1 MTGKNTPGPSF
12 KDLTNMINSVMGQD
26 VLTEKQMEQIMNGA
40 KKANE
45 RDGIEGVLGYLM
57 KVTQAD
63 VDQSELK
70 EFAHQVQEDPSLGLD
85 ILQGKTKINRK
96 KK

>member
-1 MTGKNTPGPSF
+1 MSTGPSF

-26 VLTEKQMEQIMNGA
+26 VLTEKQLEQIMSGA
-40 KKANE
+40 KKANDRE
-45 RDGIEGVLGYLM
+45 GIEGVLGYLM

-63 VDQSELK
+63 VDQDELK
-70 EFAHQVQEDPSLGLD
+70 EFANQVQEDPGLGME
-85 ILQGKTKINRK
+85 ILQGKTKLNRK

>member
-1 MTGKNTPGPSF
+1 MSTGPSF
-12 KDLTNMINSVMGQD
+12 KDLTNMINSVMGQN
-26 VLTEKQMEQIMNGA
+26 VLSEKQLEQIMSGA

-45 RDGIEGVLGYLM
+45 RGGISEVLDYLM

-63 VDQSELK
+63 VDKKELV
-70 EFAHQVQEDPSLGLD
+70 EFADQVQEDPSLGLD
-85 ILQGKTKINRK
+85 ILQGKSRIKRK

>member
-1 MTGKNTPGPSF
+1 MSTGPSF

-40 KKANE
+40 KKAND
-45 RDGIEGVLGYLM
+45 RDGIDGVLNYLM

-63 VDQSELK
+63 VDKGELK
-70 EFAHQVQEDPSLGLD
+70 EFADQVQEDPSLGLD
-85 ILQGKTKINRK
+85 ILQGKSKIKRK